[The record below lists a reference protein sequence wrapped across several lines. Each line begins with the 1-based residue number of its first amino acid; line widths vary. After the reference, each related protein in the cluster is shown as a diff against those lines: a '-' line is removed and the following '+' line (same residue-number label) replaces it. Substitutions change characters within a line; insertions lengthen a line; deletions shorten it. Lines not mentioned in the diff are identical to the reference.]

1 MNDDLRVRALR
12 FDNGTM
18 LPAAA
23 EAAAADADLG
33 FCDVRG
39 FGELNWVEL
48 QPTAGGTRRLR
59 GPLDLL
65 GLQGRLRR
73 AGDVVLAD
81 WICTVSRETD
91 NGIEVLG
98 GRLVAAECSFAEL
111 SLTPLAAL
119 ATAANRGTEDDHA
132 AASPPAA
139 AQGASR
145 PAAPEHRPAPPAPAA
160 AAQWAEALAESRR
173 QEANAPDWDREDE
186 IRPARGDLVNHLQF
200 GRCKVLRIDDDHI
213 TLRKP
218 DGRTVQLGLPIL
230 AFSEV
235 GAEGQARVLDVR
247 VRRP

>member
-1 MNDDLRVRALR
+1 
-12 FDNGTM
+12 M

-23 EAAAADADLG
+23 EAAAAAEALG

-39 FGELNWVEL
+39 FGELKWVEL

-91 NGIEVLG
+91 NGIEVIG
-98 GRLVAAECSFAEL
+98 GRLVAAECSFAEV
-111 SLTPLAAL
+111 SLTPLSAV
-119 ATAANRGTEDDHA
+119 
-132 AASPPAA
+132 ASAGPA
-139 AQGASR
+139 QRPEGQ
-145 PAAPEHRPAPPAPAA
+145 PAAPVSPIEVRLPAKPVAAAAPAA
-160 AAQWAEALAESRR
+160 ALFAEALAESRR
-173 QEANAPDWDREDE
+173 QETSAPDWDREDE

-200 GRCKVLRIDDDHI
+200 GQCKVLRIDDDHI

-218 DGRTVQLGLPIL
+218 DARTVQLGLPIL
-230 AFSEV
+230 AFSLV
-235 GAEGQARVLDVR
+235 GAEGPSRVFDVR

>member
-1 MNDDLRVRALR
+1 MTDNLRVRAVRLES
-12 FDNGTM
+12 GSM

-23 EAAAADADLG
+23 EAAAAKEDLG

-39 FGELNWVEL
+39 FGELHWVEL

-91 NGIEVLG
+91 NGIEVIG
-98 GRLVAAECSFAEL
+98 GRLVAAECSFAEV
-111 SLTPLAAL
+111 SLTPLAAMTTAGSRIVEAVDGPRP
-119 ATAANRGTEDDHA
+119 ATPER
-132 AASPPAA
+132 PPAV
-139 AQGASR
+139 
-145 PAAPEHRPAPPAPAA
+145 PAPSAA
-160 AAQWAEALAESRR
+160 LFAEALAESRR
-173 QEANAPDWDREDE
+173 QEALAPSWDQEEDA
-186 IRPARGDLVNHLQF
+186 RPARGDLVNHLQF
-200 GRCKVLRIDDDHI
+200 GKCKVLRIDDDHV

-218 DGRTVQLGLPIL
+218 DGRAVQLGLPIL

-235 GAEGQARVLDVR
+235 GAEGPNKVFDVR